1 METKI
6 CPIKTSRPYFKGKE
20 QVLFLERD
28 EKFWN
33 FWTMIRVRKV
43 LKKAKL
49 EKPQRML
56 SLRQIAK
63 QAFPES
69 VGHKESEE
77 FASSLCLR
85 YLNSNFSKG
94 IGRRINAF
102 ENPKTVYYG
111 FRQ

>member
-6 CPIKTSRPYFKGKE
+6 SSRPCFKGKE

-43 LKKAKL
+43 LKKAKS
-49 EKPQRML
+49 EKPQKML
-56 SLRQIAK
+56 SLEQIAK

-69 VGHKESEE
+69 VGHKESET
-77 FASSLCLR
+77 FAKVLCLR

-94 IGRRINAF
+94 IERRINAF
-102 ENPKTVYYG
+102 ERPKTVYYG